1 MSTPSEPGKLLEEGQ
16 RDCRSDTNIKILG
29 NTGITSLQRKEEMN
43 RQQLLDTTKN
53 VMKYKLVNGSLQG
66 NVAGRKGL
74 TDSMCSNLEEAGI
87 VQTGQENTVDINKG
101 TVDEY
106 VLPTL
111 NARII

>member
-1 MSTPSEPGKLLEEGQ
+1 MDEGQ

-29 NTGITSLQRKEEMN
+29 NTGITSLQHKEAEMN

-66 NVAGRKGL
+66 NVAGQKGL
-74 TDSMCSNLEEAGI
+74 TDSMCSNLEAMEAGI
-87 VQTGQENTVDINKG
+87 AQTDQENTDEINKG
-101 TVDEY
+101 TMDEY